1 MTKPDFQIV
10 APHSAAWPRNSE
22 GDIAVFPDGRWL
34 LAWSA
39 FYGGWHDHS
48 PAHIMGRWS
57 HNKGKTW
64 GDPIMLLENDGKCNV
79 LSVSVTAFRDGTV
92 GSAHSRTDHENCF
105 EAWPFYRRS
114 TDGGADLEPPS
125 RDG

>member
-1 MTKPDFQIV
+1 MGK
-10 APHSAAWPRNSE
+10 
-22 GDIAVFPDGRWL
+22 
-34 LAWSA
+34 WSS
-39 FYGGWHDHS
+39 DHG
-48 PAHIMGRWS
+48 A
-57 HNKGKTW
+57 TW
-64 GDPIMLLENDGKCNV
+64 GEQIMLLENDGKCNV